1 MIPCAN
7 RSDSRLSRMKIFKL
21 FFALLVAAACVW
33 AAPKSKPYTAGSA
46 KVMGAVESKVPFSGE
61 RLFATLDSVGGT
73 GTWMEWD
80 VNGVKDPSL
89 MQILDPML
97 KSANKPEMVWVITER
112 AKPLVAVLL
121 PKGNGETILFYE
133 LQSLDAKPVP
143 LAINQV
149 LRPEVVFRDYRQIS
163 EKEFVHHDKDNLKVK
178 ILPSG
183 MIFSYE
189 KKGEDPLYMVSDYST
204 RDFAEKNSI
213 LTDYEDYFK
222 YEYSLMLRAF
232 VQSVRGVFNWQPW
245 HWYMPTWNSKFM
257 IKRSE
262 LEAIL
267 MRGVAPSFFKLFRAT
282 TATGETV
289 EFRTNGNGYSE
300 LEIRK

>member
-1 MIPCAN
+1 M
-7 RSDSRLSRMKIFKL
+7 LSMKNFKTVL
-21 FFALLVAAACVW
+21 VLLVCTLPAVW
-33 AAPKSKPYTAGSA
+33 AAPKANGAPYTAGSA
-46 KVMGAVESKVPFSGE
+46 KVIGAVESKTPYSGD

-97 KSANKPEMVWVITER
+97 KSSNKPEMVWVITER

-121 PKGNGETILFYE
+121 PKGKGEAILFYE

-143 LAINQV
+143 LSINPV
-149 LRPEVVFRDYRQIS
+149 LSPEVVFRDYKQVS
-163 EKEFVHHDKDNLKVK
+163 EKEYVHRDKDNLKVK
-178 ILPSG
+178 LLPSG

-189 KKGEDPLYMVSDYST
+189 KKGEDPLYMVSDYAT

-245 HWYMPTWNSKFM
+245 HWYMANWNSKFM
-257 IKRSE
+257 ITRSE

-267 MRGVAPSFFKLFRAT
+267 VRGVAPSFFRLFKAKT
-282 TATGETV
+282 PAGETV

>member
-1 MIPCAN
+1 M
-7 RSDSRLSRMKIFKL
+7 MKYLK
-21 FFALLVAAACVW
+21 FFVLLVTAVGVW
-33 AAPKSKPYTAGSA
+33 AAPKAKPYTAGSA
-46 KVMGAVESKVPFSGE
+46 KVVGAVESKTPFSGE

-80 VNGVKDPSL
+80 VNGIKDPSL
-89 MQILDPML
+89 MGILEPML
-97 KSANKPEMVWVITER
+97 KGSNKPEMVWVITEC
-112 AKPLVAVLL
+112 AKPLAAVLL

-133 LQSLDAKPVP
+133 LQTLDAKPAP
-143 LAINQV
+143 LAINPV

-163 EKEFVHHDKDNLKVK
+163 ETEYVHRDKDNLKVK
-178 ILPSG
+178 LLSSG

-189 KKGEDPLYMVSDYST
+189 KKGDEPLYMVKDYDSKT
-204 RDFAEKNSI
+204 LDEKASI

-232 VQSVRGVFNWQPW
+232 VQSVRGVFNLQPW
-245 HWYMPTWNSKFM
+245 HWYMPSWNSKWM
-257 IKRSE
+257 LKRSE

-267 MRGVAPSFFKLFRAT
+267 KRGVAPSFFKLFKAT
-282 TATGETV
+282 TAAGETI

-300 LEIRK
+300 LEIRR

>member
-1 MIPCAN
+1 M
-7 RSDSRLSRMKIFKL
+7 MKYLK
-21 FFALLVAAACVW
+21 FFVLLVTAVSVW
-33 AAPKSKPYTAGSA
+33 AAPKAKPYTAGSA
-46 KVMGAVESKVPFSGE
+46 KVVGAVESKTPFSGE

-89 MQILDPML
+89 MGILDPML
-97 KSANKPEMVWVITER
+97 KGANKPEMVWVITER
-112 AKPLVAVLL
+112 VKPMAAVLL
-121 PKGNGETILFYE
+121 PKGSGETILFYE
-133 LQSLDAKPVP
+133 LQTLDAKPAP
-143 LAINQV
+143 LAINPV

-163 EKEFVHHDKDNLKVK
+163 ETEYVHRDKDNLKVK
-178 ILPSG
+178 LLSSG

-189 KKGEDPLYMVSDYST
+189 KKGDEPLYMVKDYDSKT
-204 RDFAEKNSI
+204 LDEKASI

-245 HWYMPTWNSKFM
+245 HWYMPSWNSKWM
-257 IKRSE
+257 LKRNE

-267 MRGVAPSFFKLFRAT
+267 KRGVAPSFFKLFKAT
-282 TATGETV
+282 TVAGETI

-300 LEIRK
+300 LEIRR

>member
-1 MIPCAN
+1 
-7 RSDSRLSRMKIFKL
+7 MKSFKQIL
-21 FFALLVAAACVW
+21 FLLLILAVALC
-33 AAPKSKPYTAGSA
+33 AAPAKKSDKPYTAGSA
-46 KVMGAVESKVPFSGE
+46 KVLGAVESKKPFSGD

-89 MQILDPML
+89 MGVLDPML
-97 KSANKPEMVWVITER
+97 KGANKPEMVWVITER
-112 AKPLVAVLL
+112 SKPLAAVLL

-143 LAINQV
+143 LSINPV
-149 LRPEVVFRDYRQIS
+149 LRPDVVFRDYRQVS
-163 EKEFVHHDKDNLKVK
+163 ETDYVHRDKDNLKVK

-189 KKGEDPLYMVSDYST
+189 KKGDEPLYMVKDYASKT
-204 RDFAEKNSI
+204 FDEKASI

-222 YEYSLMLRAF
+222 YEYALMLRAF

-245 HWYMPTWNSKFM
+245 HWYMSAWNAKWM
-257 IKRSE
+257 LKRSE
-262 LEAIL
+262 LEEIL
-267 MRGVAPSFFKLFRAT
+267 KRGVAPSFFRLFKAT
-282 TATGETV
+282 TAAGETI

-300 LEIRK
+300 LEIRQ

>member
-1 MIPCAN
+1 M
-7 RSDSRLSRMKIFKL
+7 MKYLK
-21 FFALLVAAACVW
+21 FFVLLVTAVSVW
-33 AAPKSKPYTAGSA
+33 AAPKAKPYTAGSA
-46 KVMGAVESKVPFSGE
+46 KVVGAVESKTPFSGE

-80 VNGVKDPSL
+80 VNGIKDPSL
-89 MQILDPML
+89 MGILEPML
-97 KSANKPEMVWVITER
+97 KGSNKPEMVWVITER
-112 AKPLVAVLL
+112 AKPLAAVLL

-133 LQSLDAKPVP
+133 LQTLDAKPAP
-143 LAINQV
+143 LAINPV

-163 EKEFVHHDKDNLKVK
+163 ETEYVHRDKDNLKVK
-178 ILPSG
+178 LLSSG

-189 KKGEDPLYMVSDYST
+189 KKGDEPLYMVKDYDSKT
-204 RDFAEKNSI
+204 LDEKASI

-245 HWYMPTWNSKFM
+245 HWYMPSWNSKWM
-257 IKRSE
+257 LKRSE

-267 MRGVAPSFFKLFRAT
+267 KRGVAPSFFKLFKAT
-282 TATGETV
+282 TAAGETI

-300 LEIRK
+300 LEIRR

>member
-1 MIPCAN
+1 M
-7 RSDSRLSRMKIFKL
+7 RFKQIFFL
-21 FFALLVAAACVW
+21 LLILAVALC
-33 AAPKSKPYTAGSA
+33 AAPAKKSDKPYTAGSA
-46 KVMGAVESKVPFSGE
+46 KVLGAVESKKPFSGD

-89 MQILDPML
+89 MGVLDPML
-97 KSANKPEMVWVITER
+97 KGANKPEMVWVITER
-112 AKPLVAVLL
+112 SKPLAAVLL

-143 LAINQV
+143 LSINSV
-149 LRPEVVFRDYRQIS
+149 LRPEVVFRDYRQVS
-163 EKEFVHHDKDNLKVK
+163 ETEYVHRDKDNLKVK

-189 KKGEDPLYMVSDYST
+189 KKGDEPLYMVKDYASKT
-204 RDFAEKNSI
+204 FDEKASI

-222 YEYSLMLRAF
+222 YEYALMLRAF

-245 HWYMPTWNSKFM
+245 HWYMSAWNSKWM
-257 IKRSE
+257 LKRSE
-262 LEAIL
+262 LEEIL
-267 MRGVAPSFFKLFRAT
+267 KRGVAPSFFRLFKAT
-282 TATGETV
+282 TAAGETI

-300 LEIRK
+300 LEIRQ